1 MNETSVTPLPNAT
14 LDTCGGKAATL
25 GRLLREGLPV
35 PEGFVVPFSAHRAA
49 RVDPGLRAPAE
60 LEHEVAEALTLL
72 GDPPVAVRSSATNED
87 GAGASAAG
95 QYESLLAVRGVAAVV
110 EAIRDCWTSAS
121 SARVA
126 AYRSR
131 TGEEI
136 SRAEA
141 EMGVLVQRLVDADVS
156 GVMFTPT
163 RPDGPTRIEASP
175 GLGLAVVGGI
185 VSPDTYE
192 VAADGTVR
200 SALGRKETRL
210 DRDENR
216 GGVVTRPVPE
226 HQRSAPSLDESTAAR
241 LAALGRRVAELLD
254 GPQDI
259 EWAIAD
265 GTTWLLQARPIT
277 APIPE
282 APASEPAPDNSSL
295 NGTPG
300 SHGVVTG
307 TARVVRGPS
316 DFGRVRAGD
325 ILVCPYTDPA
335 WTPLFTVAGGVA
347 TETGGALSHAAI
359 VAREYNL
366 PAVIGVPHATTLV
379 RDGATVTLDGTA
391 GTLTPH

>member
-14 LDTCGGKAATL
+14 LDTCGGKAAIL

-49 RVDPGLRAPAE
+49 RTAPDLRPPVG
-60 LEHEVAEALTLL
+60 LEHEVAEALALL
-72 GDPPVAVRSSATNED
+72 GDPPVAVRSSASNED
-87 GAGASAAG
+87 GTGASAAG
-95 QYESLLAVRGVAAVV
+95 QYESLLAVQGVAAVV
-110 EAIRDCWTSAS
+110 DAIRDCWTSAS
-121 SARVA
+121 SARVT
-126 AYRSR
+126 AYRNRTGEDPSR
-131 TGEEI
+131 TGP
-136 SRAEA
+136 

-156 GVMFTPT
+156 GVMFTPAHPGGT
-163 RPDGPTRIEASP
+163 TRIEANP
-175 GLGLAVVGGI
+175 GLGLSVVGGT

-200 SALGRKETRL
+200 STIGGKETRL

-216 GGVVTRPVPE
+216 GGVIARPVPE
-226 HQRSAPSLDESTAAR
+226 HQRSVPSLDESTAAR
-241 LAALGRRVAELLD
+241 LAALGHRVAALLD

-259 EWAIAD
+259 EWAISD

-277 APIPE
+277 APLPE
-282 APASEPAPDNSSL
+282 ASTSEPAPDGASMS
-295 NGTPG
+295 GTPG

-335 WTPLFTVAGGVA
+335 WTPLFTVAGGVV

-359 VAREYNL
+359 VAREYDV
-366 PAVIGVPHATTLV
+366 PAVIGIPHATTLV
-379 RDGATVTLDGTA
+379 RDGAPVTLDGSA